1 MQLKADGL
9 TYAWEG
15 KDVFCACSLRV
26 SSKCSAVLSCPVLS
40 LCHPTSP
47 PAQFPREAQRE
58 LPCQGCTRIKHAGVT
73 SDRSLAPK
81 CKHFCVILSAQILNC
96 FFLAEDRNALSV
108 HVRSVLEEKWGYF
121 GMTLLKYLFFTNQK
135 KLKALSQNE
144 LCHLSLQEH
153 HIQCSA
159 HLLVFSISSLT
170 LLYIHDYLLFSLL
183 RKKNQCSPWL
193 LVWNIIPPLVLIQHL
208 PSGAPLTG

>member
-1 MQLKADGL
+1 MQLKGDGL

-73 SDRSLAPK
+73 SGRSLAPK

-121 GMTLLKYLFFTNQK
+121 GMTLLKYLFFTSQK

-144 LCHLSLQEH
+144 LCHLSLQDTPH
-153 HIQCSA
+153 TM
-159 HLLVFSISSLT
+159 FS
-170 LLYIHDYLLFSLL
+170 
-183 RKKNQCSPWL
+183 SPL
-193 LVWNIIPPLVLIQHL
+193 SIFNFQFDVIIY
-208 PSGAPLTG
+208 T